1 MDLTAVTFPDTQPS
15 SITTL
20 ENVMV
25 KALYLTTQVQ
35 RRFSS
40 VWEHFL
46 WTRLGQSS
54 AFAQDM

>member
-20 ENVMV
+20 ENMMV
-25 KALYLTTQVQ
+25 KALYWATPVQ
-35 RRFSS
+35 RHFSS

-46 WTRLGQSS
+46 
-54 AFAQDM
+54 D